1 MAQNNVSRSK
11 FVTALRTLYRYDK
24 DTGNLIDKVT
34 GEALG
39 TPNATGTLRCCF
51 LGEATTVSRL
61 VWMYH
66 FGKAP
71 TGRVWSILNKKG
83 LRTQTTNG
91 HLANCTKIEYLYDS
105 GSRRSGR
112 DAPNPDQPRT
122 DKVSGETGITWQA
135 SHKSWKVVVRGKYVG
150 SAKTLDEAKSKRDSY
165 IMAQN
170 LGRGEWLKS
179 AADISPSKVK
189 EVLHT
194 DTYEYRG
201 KEYRQH
207 GRWNKFVFNDFEHKD
222 EDVVKA
228 WIDAI
233 VDGDPLKQI
242 EIITKIQDGEL

>member
-91 HLANCTKIEYLYDS
+91 HLVNCTKIEYLYDS

-112 DAPNPDQPRT
+112 DAPNPD
-122 DKVSGETGITWQA
+122 
-135 SHKSWKVVVRGKYVG
+135 H
-150 SAKTLDEAKSKRDSY
+150 
-165 IMAQN
+165 
-170 LGRGEWLKS
+170 LGWS
-179 AADISPSKVK
+179 NF
-189 EVLHT
+189 H
-194 DTYEYRG
+194 
-201 KEYRQH
+201 
-207 GRWNKFVFNDFEHKD
+207 
-222 EDVVKA
+222 
-228 WIDAI
+228 
-233 VDGDPLKQI
+233 LKQLFVI
-242 EIITKIQDGEL
+242 FWKHQLNLLNLIRINDVNVNNLMHFHLMYVLNHVSLE